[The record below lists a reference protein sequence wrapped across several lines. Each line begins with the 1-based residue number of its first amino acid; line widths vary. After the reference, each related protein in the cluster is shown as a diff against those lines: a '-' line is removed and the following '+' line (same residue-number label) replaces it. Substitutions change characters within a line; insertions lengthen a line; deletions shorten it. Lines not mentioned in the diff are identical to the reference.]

1 MSLVSS
7 PTAPLPLLLP
17 SRLNTASSASPS
29 LQQARVSTGA
39 SPALRGA
46 PSQLHPPRHQVGDLL
61 RQQERGRPRL
71 PLRKGPA
78 RVGDAPGEAL
88 QVLLLV
94 EPHAALDRLVVSS
107 QSSAPPG
114 AAAWTQPLS
123 ARPGGSAGARPPGSE
138 PRRASRRQRRV
149 GPTPRRAPRPP
160 PPSRTARW
168 GRPYRSLAARPPPSP
183 GSATPPRTA
192 SAAPPCEAHPPPL
205 SAAPGGAAEKVA
217 GEDWQRPLCKMDEKN
232 AAPLITAPPIAAAR
246 ARLRTPAAGSAPSR

>member
-46 PSQLHPPRHQVGDLL
+46 PSHLHTPRHQVGDLL

-192 SAAPPCEAHPPPL
+192 SAAPPCEAHTPPL

-217 GEDWQRPLCKMDEKN
+217 GGDWQRPLCKMDEKMPP
-232 AAPLITAPPIAAAR
+232 PLLPPPRSPPAR